1 MIVLNTKTFDE
12 LQEESLKELTAIGFS
27 DSPGTIARL
36 FLSIINKNIATL
48 YKVLTVNHL
57 RAFLSTSYG
66 NALDAIGILLQCKRN
81 ANETDDDYRYRISQQ
96 CLVLA
101 TSNETAVRLA
111 ALTTDGVY
119 DVKLK
124 PYAMGTGTF
133 TVIIVLENN
142 VNETEVLNTV
152 TEKINDTVGYGIRF
166 KVVTPT
172 LTYVKFKYKLYLKD
186 SVSDANAQSIRYDV
200 QIALA
205 DYINKL
211 DVGEDI
217 MIDKLVQTIMNV
229 SNDIIS
235 TQCLEFW
242 IDNNKALYVNQ
253 SCRWFEKF
261 SLSTEVDNIVIL

>member
-12 LQEESLKELTAIGFS
+12 LQEESLKELTAIGFNN
-27 DSPGTIARL
+27 SPGTIARL
-36 FLSIINKNIATL
+36 FLSIINKNISTL

-57 RAFLSTSYG
+57 RAFLSTSDG
-66 NALDAIGILLQCKRN
+66 AALDAIGLLFQCKRKN
-81 ANETDDDYRYRISQQ
+81 NETDNDYRYRISQQ
-96 CLVLA
+96 CLILA

-124 PYAMGTGTF
+124 KYAMGTGTF
-133 TVIIVLENN
+133 TVIVILENN
-142 VNETEVLNTV
+142 VDKTVVLQNITNN
-152 TEKINDTVGYGIRF
+152 INDTVGYGIRF

-186 SVSDANAQSIRYDV
+186 NVSDADAQTIRYDV
-200 QIALA
+200 QTALA

-217 MIDKLVQTIMNV
+217 IIDKLTQVIMNV
-229 SNDIIS
+229 SDNIIS
-235 TQCLEFW
+235 IQCLEYW
-242 IDNNKALYVNQ
+242 INNQKALYVNQ
-253 SCRWFEKF
+253 SCRWFERF
-261 SLSTEVDNIVIL
+261 ALSAEINNIVIL